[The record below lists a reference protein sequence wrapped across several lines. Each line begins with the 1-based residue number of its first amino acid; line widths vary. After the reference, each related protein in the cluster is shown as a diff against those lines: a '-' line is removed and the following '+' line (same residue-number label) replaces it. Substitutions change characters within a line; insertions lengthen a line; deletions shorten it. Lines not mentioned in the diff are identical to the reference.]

1 MIKTRILMICLLT
14 SLSGC
19 FYTKIPELPKLE
31 PRVCPSV
38 TVPSPTPKDMRLII
52 ANGKIVEADP
62 AAEAWLREVI
72 ALRKTIKQ
80 QWPGS

>member
-1 MIKTRILMICLLT
+1 
-14 SLSGC
+14 
-19 FYTKIPELPKLE
+19 
-31 PRVCPSV
+31 
-38 TVPSPTPKDMRLII
+38 MRLII

-80 QWPGS
+80 QMNPLSITSGLLHAIQP